1 VVLERAYPALL
12 RLVDADCAALGV
24 SRSGR
29 AAEFEWLATGLPP
42 AYFAA
47 YPQMAPHD
55 FVREAVTKRP
65 NVVLRDQ
72 EMITRSG
79 LEANMMYHRARELGA
94 PLEHVMAVM
103 LHGNAPD
110 VSSEID
116 GAWQSGLAVYRDRR
130 RPFGLRERAALKQV
144 TPALAHAVWNCRQF
158 DAAIGW
164 QAAMTALL
172 EDRGAAALLVAPPAV
187 EVARTKAAAAIIER
201 WFPPH
206 ERRPGRL
213 PAPLGA
219 VLARALSRPP
229 GPESAATWTKG
240 GTGATLRAS
249 VVTLPPPT
257 GGRGRWMLLLEEL
270 PRPVHVPAA
279 WQQALTPAEL
289 AVCTAVLHGWDNRLV
304 AATLRR
310 SEETVK
316 KQLQSIFD
324 KLGIASRAALIA
336 RAAELRCL

>member
-1 VVLERAYPALL
+1 MVLERAYPALL

-29 AAEFEWLATGLPP
+29 AADFEWLAAGLPP

-47 YPQMAPHD
+47 YPDMAPHD

-110 VSSEID
+110 VPSEI
-116 GAWQSGLAVYRDRR
+116 GEAWQSGLAVYRDRR
-130 RPFGLRERAALKQV
+130 RPFGPRERAALKQV

-158 DAAIGW
+158 DAAAGW

-187 EVARTKAAAAIIER
+187 EVARTKAAAAII
-201 WFPPH
+201 
-206 ERRPGRL
+206 
-213 PAPLGA
+213 
-219 VLARALSRPP
+219 
-229 GPESAATWTKG
+229 
-240 GTGATLRAS
+240 
-249 VVTLPPPT
+249 
-257 GGRGRWMLLLEEL
+257 
-270 PRPVHVPAA
+270 
-279 WQQALTPAEL
+279 
-289 AVCTAVLHGWDNRLV
+289 DRLV
-304 AATLRR
+304 AAARTPARPPANTARRRPGARSVAAAAPRKRGDLDQGGNRRHPAGLGRDAAAAHRR
-310 SEETVK
+310 SRPLDATAR
-316 KQLQSIFD
+316 
-324 KLGIASRAALIA
+324 GAAAAGSRS
-336 RAAELRCL
+336 